1 MIILAP
7 SILSANFARLGEDIR
22 QVEQAGVDWLHIDVM
37 DGHFVPN
44 ITIGP
49 PVVEAIRP
57 LTSLFLDVHLMIE
70 DPDRH
75 IPAFAAAGADLITV
89 HAETC
94 PHLHRT
100 VQIIKESGCKA
111 GAAINPSTPVCMIE
125 PILKELDLVL
135 IMSVNPG
142 FGGQQFIPLVI
153 PKIEQIKKLS
163 TESGQELYI
172 QVDGGINPN
181 TGRSVVEAGCNV
193 LVAGSYIFKSQ
204 DPAQAVKILRNAA
217 SY

>member
-1 MIILAP
+1 MILLAP

-142 FGGQQFIPLVI
+142 FGGQKFIPLVI
-153 PKIEQIKKLS
+153 PKIEQVKKLS
-163 TESGQELYI
+163 TDSGQELYI

-204 DPAQAVKILRNAA
+204 DPAQAVRILRNAA

>member
-1 MIILAP
+1 MILLAP
-7 SILSANFARLGEDIR
+7 SILSANFARLGEDIK

-49 PVVEAIRP
+49 QVVEAIRP

-75 IPAFAAAGADLITV
+75 ISAFAAAGADLITV

-100 VQIIKESGCKA
+100 IQIIKESGCKA

-125 PILKELDLVL
+125 PILNELDLVL

-153 PKIEQIKKLS
+153 PKIQQVKKLS
-163 TESGQELYI
+163 TDSGQELYI

-204 DPAQAVKILRNAA
+204 DPAQAVRILRNAA